1 MKHIYSFNDYS
12 KDINIITEHLKG
24 LYRDIHIVALYR
36 GGLPLGVA
44 LSNRTNSPL
53 SILNYQRYDGKSDE
67 VEFIK
72 NSDIV
77 SSQLLIVVDDL
88 IDEGITM
95 TKSIEFLQKK
105 FPNNPIEIYTIF
117 GRFQLQFS
125 VKNTYLR
132 EHPSRWVHFEP
143 WE

>member
-53 SILNYQRYDGKSDE
+53 SILNYYQRYDGKS
-67 VEFIK
+67 
-72 NSDIV
+72 N
-77 SSQLLIVVDDL
+77 LL
-88 IDEGITM
+88 GT
-95 TKSIEFLQKK
+95 F
-105 FPNNPIEIYTIF
+105 Y
-117 GRFQLQFS
+117 GRFNGCFTSFNMRL
-125 VKNTYLR
+125 
-132 EHPSRWVHFEP
+132 
-143 WE
+143 